1 MQGREQVRSSV
12 LLHHALV
19 PYFQGINSLV
29 DIGVGALGHQFIL
42 AKLSR
47 FIEIKEGTDKDPHQ
61 ANHERCLRTNKKIP
75 SCFVVF
81 SPMERRFP
89 TLLPTVRCSGLT

>member
-1 MQGREQVRSSV
+1 MQGRAQVRSSV

-29 DIGVGALGHQFIL
+29 DIGVGVLGHQFIL

-47 FIEIKEGTDKDPHQ
+47 FIKIKEGTDKDPHQ
-61 ANHERCLRTNKKIP
+61 ANHERYSRTKNLAASWCFLPWNDDSQPFCLP
-75 SCFVVF
+75 FDA
-81 SPMERRFP
+81 
-89 TLLPTVRCSGLT
+89 LA